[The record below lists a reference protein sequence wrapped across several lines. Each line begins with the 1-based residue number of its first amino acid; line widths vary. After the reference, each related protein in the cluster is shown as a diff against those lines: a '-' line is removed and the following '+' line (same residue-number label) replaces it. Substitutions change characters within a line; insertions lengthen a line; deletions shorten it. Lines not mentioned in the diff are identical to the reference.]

1 MVLSG
6 SPATYVDA
14 VNRAV
19 DIEESLLEAEAPVQ
33 PTSGFAFQPVQS
45 MSQSF
50 QSPQGSQQ
58 SNRQQFRPRGKQF
71 KKKANSSSSGSV
83 SSGSSGSGSMSCGQ
97 CGGKHPNS
105 QCRGST
111 RRFDGYRPSANTQSP
126 SLAQGELLALTNA
139 HQPQL
144 LSVVFRFGL
153 YVPAADLYQQLIIPS
168 AD

>member
-33 PTSGFAFQPVQS
+33 PTSGRAFHPVQS

-58 SNRQQFRPRGKQF
+58 SNRQQFRPQGKQF

-97 CGGKHPNS
+97 CGEKHPTS
-105 QCRGST
+105 QCRGVQRSCHNC
-111 RRFDGYRPSANTQSP
+111 G
-126 SLAQGELLALTNA
+126 
-139 HQPQL
+139 
-144 LSVVFRFGL
+144 
-153 YVPAADLYQQLIIPS
+153 
-168 AD
+168 